1 MTRLDIYLKNTG
13 LIKQRSEAKR
23 ACDDGRVRVNGQAVK
38 AGRPVSVGEVICIET
53 ADYYVEALVLG
64 IPARPPA
71 KKERARY
78 CRIIRQECRDPH
90 ADLEF

>member
-23 ACDDGRVRVNGQAVK
+23 ACDDGRVQVNGQIVK
-38 AGRPVSVGEVICIET
+38 ASRDVNVGEIIRIET
-53 ADYYVEALVLG
+53 AGYYVEAEVLG
-64 IPARPPA
+64 IPARPAA

-78 CRIIRQECRDPH
+78 CRIVRQECRDAH